1 MFCNRSQMPTLHK
14 ICRYFIILL
23 ALCCFGAVSAQNI
36 TSNIEGT
43 VIDKQSMQ
51 PLIGASVMVVGS
63 DPLIGTTTNVNGE
76 FVLEDVA
83 IGRHTLSFQYLG
95 YNTVVLTRVELNSG
109 KALVLN
115 VAMEEEVVS
124 TMEVTIEA
132 EREKGKAQNELAT
145 VSARQLSIED
155 SKRYAGSLND
165 VSRMAQNFAGVQGA
179 NDTRNDLVIRGNSSL
194 GVLYRLEGVDIPNP
208 NHFAL
213 MGSSGGPISI
223 LNNNVLA
230 NSDFFT
236 GAFPAEYGNAYAGVF
251 DLKMRNGS
259 NKRHEFLGQIGFNGI
274 EAMAEGPFKKGKRAS
289 YLINYRYSTLE
300 ALKLMGIF
308 FGTLAVPEY
317 QDISFKINFPSA
329 HGQTAIFGLG
339 GISDIEFL
347 DEEKEDDDIF
357 VPGSRNLV
365 YGTRTGALGIS
376 HVQLL
381 GKKSNLKA
389 VLSTQY
395 AANNIVNDTLD
406 INGENPFNTYTNQSG
421 RGKQSLG
428 LIFSTK
434 VNSQH
439 FFKIGSYSDRLFFQ
453 LDEKFWSRKTVSYF
467 QQADFKGSTFLWQP
481 FANWQYK
488 VTSDITI
495 NSGLHGQVLTLNGA
509 TAIEPRVGVQWKA
522 GVRHRFSAAFGSH
535 SQLPPI
541 EIYFTKIEEPMG
553 GETEPNRDLGFIK
566 SNHWVLGYDYQ
577 LNEHSRIK
585 TELYYQGLRNIPVD
599 AQPGTYSV
607 LNQGA
612 NFYFDFP
619 DVLVNEGTGTNYG
632 IEFTLERFL
641 HKGFYYL
648 LTASLFESKYMA
660 SDGNTYNTAFNGNYN
675 FTGLLG
681 FETDL
686 GKNSNR
692 ASKLTF
698 TSNARFT
705 LNGGQR
711 YTPIN
716 LELSRLRGSGVL
728 DDSHTFGERFDDYW
742 RADARFGIKRNGRK
756 VTHELAI
763 ELQNIT
769 ARQNVFTVQYN
780 PEKEVVEELY
790 QLGFLPLAQYRV
802 YF

>member
-1 MFCNRSQMPTLHK
+1 MRKIAFFLISTFSLCLLFSEVNGQVPTSSISGK
-14 ICRYFIILL
+14 
-23 ALCCFGAVSAQNI
+23 
-36 TSNIEGT
+36 
-43 VIDKQSMQ
+43 VIDRHSFQ
-51 PLIGASVMVVGS
+51 PLIGAAVVIFNT
-63 DPLIGTTTNVNGE
+63 DPFIGGTTNLSGE
-76 FVLEDVA
+76 FTLNKVP
-83 IGRHTLSFQYLG
+83 IGRHDLKIQYLG
-95 YNTVVLTRVELNSG
+95 YDDVFLTGIELNSG
-109 KALVLN
+109 KELVLN
-115 VAMEEEVVS
+115 IEMEEQVV
-124 TMEVTIEA
+124 TAREIVIEA
-132 EREKGKAQNELAT
+132 ERDRGKAQNELAT
-145 VSARQLSIED
+145 VSSRQLSIED

-194 GVLYRLEGVDIPNP
+194 GVLYRLDGVDIPNP

-251 DLKMRNGS
+251 DLKMRNG
-259 NKRHEFLGQIGFNGI
+259 NNTQHEFLGQIGFNGI
-274 EAMAEGPFKKGKRAS
+274 EAMAEGPLKKGKRAS
-289 YLINYRYSTLE
+289 YLVNYRYSTLE
-300 ALKLMGIF
+300 ALKLLGIS
-308 FGTLAVPEY
+308 FGTLAVPQY
-317 QDISFKINFPSA
+317 QDMSFKINLPTTN
-329 HGQTAIFGLG
+329 GQTAIFGLG
-339 GISDIEFL
+339 GISDITFL

-357 VPGSRNLV
+357 VQGSRNLL
-365 YGTRTGALGIS
+365 YGTQTGAIGIS
-376 HVQLL
+376 HTQLL
-381 GKKSNLKA
+381 GKSSHLKA

-406 INGENPFNTYTNQSG
+406 VNGQNPFNTYTNESG

-428 LIFSTK
+428 LIFSK
-434 VNSQH
+434 KFSSRH
-439 FFKIGSYSDRLFFQ
+439 FVKAGAYTDRLFFQ
-453 LDEKFWSRKTVSYF
+453 LDEKFWSTEAQSYF
-467 QQADFKGSTFLWQP
+467 QQADFNGATYLIQP
-481 FANWQYK
+481 FAHWQFK
-488 VTSDITI
+488 VTPKLTF
-495 NSGLHGQVLTLNGA
+495 NSGLHGQYFAFNGA
-509 TAIEPRVGVQWKA
+509 TALEPRIGALWK
-522 GVRHRFSAAFGSH
+522 VNPRHSFSAAYGSH

-541 EIYFTKIEEPMG
+541 EIYFTKSEGPLG
-553 GETEPNRDLGFIK
+553 QVLQNKNLGFIK
-566 SNHWVLGYDYQ
+566 SNHLVVGYDFK
-577 LNEHSRIK
+577 LNPNTRIK
-585 TELYYQGLRNIPVD
+585 TEVYHQALGNIPVD

-612 NFYFDFP
+612 NFYFDYP
-619 DVLVNEGTGTNYG
+619 EVLVNEGTGTNYG

-648 LTASLFESKYMA
+648 LTASLFESKYVA

-675 FTGLLG
+675 FTGLVG
-681 FETDL
+681 FEQDL
-686 GKNSNR
+686 RTGKSEE
-692 ASKLTF
+692 SKLTF

-711 YTPIN
+711 YTPFN
-716 LELSRLRGSGVL
+716 VPLSQLVGTGVF
-728 DDSHTFGERFDDYW
+728 DQSRTFAERFEDYW
-742 RADARFGIKRNGRK
+742 RADARFGIKRNGHK

-769 ARQNVFTVQYN
+769 ARQNIFTIQYN